1 MTCRPSLPVRL
12 FASALAAGALLTTT
26 ACSDDGGGG
35 GSAASDVA
43 ASPTAEKSPAASPLA
58 ARQTPTPTATGRLTV
73 AGARAALVTEA
84 DLEDDWTQVRDAAA
98 WRDTLLIGRVDV
110 ADFLTAKADA
120 ADCQKLLDALF
131 DDDLLG
137 KPSGASALRG
147 FQQEDSRLLHQVAA
161 YDRAALDSRL
171 AWLESLPAKC
181 DQFTATNAAG
191 EQRTVQVTETSV
203 PQTGDARQGLH
214 VTVQGTAAGTP
225 ATLTLDVAAVRVGSD
240 ALTVTAGGL
249 DGDEDDSFERAVT
262 RGTQRLTDVL
272 AGRTPAANPGEFD

>member
-1 MTCRPSLPVRL
+1 M

-26 ACSDDGGGG
+26 ACSDGDGGGG
-35 GSAASDVA
+35 GDSGASDVA
-43 ASPTAEKSPAASPLA
+43 ASSAAEKSPTASPRA
-58 ARQTPTPTATGRLTV
+58 ARQTPTPTASGRLTA
-73 AGARAALVTEA
+73 AGAQAALVTEA

-98 WRDTLLIGRVDV
+98 WSDTLLIGTVDV

-120 ADCQKLLDALF
+120 ADCQKLLDALY

-137 KPSGASALRG
+137 EPSGASALRG
-147 FQQEDSRLLHQVAA
+147 FQQDDSRLLHQVAA
-161 YDRAALDSRL
+161 YDRAALDASL
-171 AWLESLPAKC
+171 AWLKSLPVKC

-214 VTVQGTAAGTP
+214 VTVQGTAAGAP

-240 ALTVTAGGL
+240 ALTVTTGGL

-272 AGRTPAANPGEFD
+272 AGRTPTANPAAFD